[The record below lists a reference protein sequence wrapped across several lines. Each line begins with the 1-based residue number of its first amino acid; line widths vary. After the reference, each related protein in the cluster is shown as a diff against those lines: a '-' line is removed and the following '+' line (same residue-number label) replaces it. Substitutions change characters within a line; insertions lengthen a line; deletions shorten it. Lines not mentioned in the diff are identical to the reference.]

1 MKTADIREAFL
12 AYFESAQHERVPSSS
27 LVPHDD
33 PTLLFTN
40 AGMNQFKDTFL
51 GVEKRDYNRAVSS
64 QRCVRA
70 GGKHN
75 DLENVGYTAR
85 HHTFFEMLGNFSF
98 GDYFKREAINFCW
111 TFLTEHLQLPKDRLW
126 ITVHHSDDEA
136 AAIWIDEIGIDPNRL
151 SRLDEDNFWQM
162 GDTGPCGP
170 CSEVFYDHG
179 PDVPGGPPGSP
190 DDDLDR
196 YIEIWNL
203 VFMQYNRD
211 ANGEL
216 HPLPAPSV
224 DTGMGLERIAAVMQ
238 GVHNNYDID
247 LFANLV
253 VAAADVLGVEDR
265 QHTSLRVIAD
275 HLRSCAFLIC
285 DGVMPG
291 NEGRGYVLRRIM
303 RRAIRHG
310 NKLGADAPFFHK
322 LVATL
327 SAEMG
332 AAYPELNEK
341 RSIIE
346 NALLAEE
353 EQFAR
358 TLDKGMAILDEAL
371 SGLKGKTIPGEVVFR
386 LYDTYGFPVDLT
398 NDIARE
404 RGLDLDVEGYE
415 AAMQAQRKRSQES
428 GAFKVD
434 YNAVLN
440 LEGETDFIGYVA
452 NDTDARVMAIY
463 VDGESLQEL
472 NAGQEGIAILDSTPF
487 YGESGGQ
494 VGDAGLLT
502 AEGLRVEVRD
512 TTKSQG
518 HHLHHIQVT
527 EGTLGVGNT
536 VFAAIDNDLRVKI
549 RANHSATHLMHS
561 ALRQVLGAHVEQKGS
576 LVDSDKLRFDFS
588 HTQGVSANE
597 LEQISRIVNEQVRA
611 NRLTDTSEMSMDDAI
626 AAGATALFGEKY
638 GDVVRVLTMGTEG
651 FSVELCGGTH
661 VERSGEIGL
670 FRITSEAG
678 VAAGV
683 RRIEAVTG
691 ERALMDIERS
701 DSALS
706 GICEA
711 VKGTPDN
718 VADKVYGLRKE
729 LRELEKTVTQ
739 LKQKLATASGGD
751 LTADAVD
758 IDGIKVLASTLEG
771 ADTGTLRQTLDH
783 CKNKLQSAV
792 VLLAAVD
799 GDKITLVAGVTADLT
814 DRIKAGDLM
823 REFAGRLGGKGGG
836 RPDMAQGGGS
846 DVSALPAV
854 MAQLADWVREQH

>member
-1 MKTADIREAFL
+1 
-12 AYFESAQHERVPSSS
+12 
-27 LVPHDD
+27 
-33 PTLLFTN
+33 
-40 AGMNQFKDTFL
+40 
-51 GVEKRDYNRAVSS
+51 
-64 QRCVRA
+64 
-70 GGKHN
+70 
-75 DLENVGYTAR
+75 
-85 HHTFFEMLGNFSF
+85 MLGNFSF

-111 TFLTEHLQLPKDRLW
+111 TFLTENLQLPKDRLW

-162 GDTGPCGP
+162 GDTGPCGRAP
-170 CSEVFYDHG
+170 RCSTTMVLTCQ
-179 PDVPGGPPGSP
+179 VAL
-190 DDDLDR
+190 LDR
-196 YIEIWNL
+196 LMTTSIDTSRSGISYLCNTTGMRA
-203 VFMQYNRD
+203 VNCT
-211 ANGEL
+211 
-216 HPLPAPSV
+216 PLPAPSV

-253 VAAADVLGVEDR
+253 AAAADVLGVEDR

-341 RSIIE
+341 QSIIE

-371 SGLKGKTIPGEVVFR
+371 ADLEGTTIPGEVVFR

-415 AAMQAQRKRSQES
+415 AAMQEQRKRSQES

-440 LEGETDFIGYVA
+440 LEGETDFVGYAA

-463 VDGESLQEL
+463 VDGEPVDEL
-472 NAGQEGIAILDSTPF
+472 SVGQEGIAILDSTPF

-494 VGDAGLLT
+494 VGDTGLLT
-502 AEGLRVEVRD
+502 GDGLRVEVRD

-527 EGTLGVGNT
+527 EGTLSVGS
-536 VFAAIDNDLRVKI
+536 RY
-549 RANHSATHLMHS
+549 S
-561 ALRQVLGAHVEQKGS
+561 RQSITTCGS
-576 LVDSDKLRFDFS
+576 KF
-588 HTQGVSANE
+588 E
-597 LEQISRIVNEQVRA
+597 
-611 NRLTDTSEMSMDDAI
+611 
-626 AAGATALFGEKY
+626 
-638 GDVVRVLTMGTEG
+638 
-651 FSVELCGGTH
+651 
-661 VERSGEIGL
+661 
-670 FRITSEAG
+670 RIT
-678 VAAGV
+678 
-683 RRIEAVTG
+683 
-691 ERALMDIERS
+691 
-701 DSALS
+701 
-706 GICEA
+706 
-711 VKGTPDN
+711 
-718 VADKVYGLRKE
+718 
-729 LRELEKTVTQ
+729 Q
-739 LKQKLATASGGD
+739 LPT
-751 LTADAVD
+751 
-758 IDGIKVLASTLEG
+758 
-771 ADTGTLRQTLDH
+771 
-783 CKNKLQSAV
+783 
-792 VLLAAVD
+792 
-799 GDKITLVAGVTADLT
+799 
-814 DRIKAGDLM
+814 
-823 REFAGRLGGKGGG
+823 
-836 RPDMAQGGGS
+836 
-846 DVSALPAV
+846 
-854 MAQLADWVREQH
+854 